1 MDQTALAE
9 ALRAGRIAGA
19 SLDVTVPEPL
29 PADHPLW
36 TCPNTILTP
45 HISGNMSLGLTCDLD
60 VDMFCRDLALYGAG
74 KLPENLVDR
83 TKGY

>member
-1 MDQTALAE
+1 M
-9 ALRAGRIAGA
+9 
-19 SLDVTVPEPL
+19 TVPEPL

-60 VDMFCRDLALYGAG
+60 VDMFCRDLERYAAG
-74 KLPENLVDR
+74 EPLLNLVDR
-83 TKGY
+83 SLGY